1 MNYLHVCTIKFIID
15 PSAETSWFEPLF
27 GKRVQ
32 SLYRD
37 DCSTTKYLTQLS
49 VLGYHVDD
57 REMRNSVEDEVAE
70 KDGAF
75 FLRTENPCNELN
87 IYLHGYRLRK
97 SIHACT
103 ISE

>member
-1 MNYLHVCTIKFIID
+1 MANPPTKKPAAYPILQRLLNRKSKYIVYNYIIIIMLHVNYLCALFIID

-37 DCSTTKYLTQLS
+37 DCSITKYLTQLS

-57 REMRNSVEDEVAE
+57 REMRDSV
-70 KDGAF
+70 
-75 FLRTENPCNELN
+75 
-87 IYLHGYRLRK
+87 
-97 SIHACT
+97 
-103 ISE
+103 